1 MSVNF
6 NKVKRV
12 LELDDSMPIGIYQGS
27 SLAEVITDNAGYL
40 QWMLLNCENIQV
52 SDMVKSTLQYQI
64 DNPPTKRRI
73 KIPGYWS
80 MVPSIAWE
88 DDIPF

>member
-1 MSVNF
+1 MSVKF

-12 LELDDSMPIGIYQGS
+12 LELDDSMPFGKYQGS

-40 QWMLLNCENIQV
+40 QWMLVNCENIQV
-52 SDMVKSTLQYQI
+52 SDTVKNTLQFQI
-64 DNPPTKRRI
+64 DNPPKRKVI
-73 KIPGYWS
+73 KEKVDWSLIP
-80 MVPSIAWE
+80 VLDFD